1 MKVILK
7 KTGNK
12 KMSDIKIGGAERFSL
27 VDFPGKV
34 AAVLFLQGCPWRCPF
49 CYNTHLQAADA
60 PESIDED
67 AFMAFLEKRKGKL
80 DAVVFSGGEP
90 LLQPRLIEAM
100 QKVKSLGFTVGL
112 HTGGFNP
119 SMFAKVLPL
128 VDWVGFDIKAPF
140 DESHYQKATGSQ
152 TPLNSILQS
161 LDILISSGKP
171 FETRTTC
178 DPRLLSIEDIY
189 TIAKQLKEK
198 GIKNYHLQKYRPIPS
213 DKESTEDMC
222 NKFFRDKD
230 LLAHL
235 KETFEVFDT
244 RE

>member
-1 MKVILK
+1 MA
-7 KTGNK
+7 N
-12 KMSDIKIGGAERFSL
+12 IKIGGAERFSL

-49 CYNTHLQAADA
+49 CYNTHLQSADA
-60 PESIDED
+60 DESIDEE
-67 AFMAFLEKRKGKL
+67 AFFAFLERRKGKL

-90 LLQPRLIEAM
+90 LMQEGLYIAM
-100 QKVKSLGFTVGL
+100 QKAKSMGYTIGL

-119 SMFAKVLPL
+119 RALAKVLPF

-140 DESHYQKATGSQ
+140 DEKHYQRATGSQ
-152 TPLNSILQS
+152 TPLKSILES
-161 LDILISSGKP
+161 LDMVIKQGIP

-178 DPRLLSIEDIY
+178 DPRLLSIDDIY

-198 GIKNYHLQKYRPIPS
+198 GIDNYHLQKYRPIPS

-222 NKFFRDKD
+222 NSFFRDKE
-230 LLAHL
+230 LLAYL
-235 KETFEVFDT
+235 KENFKVFDT

>member
-1 MKVILK
+1 
-7 KTGNK
+7 
-12 KMSDIKIGGAERFSL
+12 MSDIKIGGAERFSL

-90 LLQPRLIEAM
+90 LLQPHLPEAI

-119 SMFAKVLPL
+119 TVFAKVLPL

-140 DESHYQKATGSQ
+140 DERHYQSATGSQ
-152 TPLNSILQS
+152 TPLNNILQS
-161 LDILISSGKP
+161 LDMLIASGKP

-178 DPRLLSIEDIY
+178 DPRLLTIEDIY

-198 GIKNYHLQKYRPIPS
+198 GIKDYHLQKYRPIPS

-222 NKFFRDKD
+222 NKFFKDKD
-230 LLAHL
+230 LLAYL
-235 KETFEVFDT
+235 KETFEIFDT

>member
-1 MKVILK
+1 MCFPKPIK
-7 KTGNK
+7 KN
-12 KMSDIKIGGAERFSL
+12 MSNIKIGGVERFSL

-49 CYNTHLQAADA
+49 CYNTHLQKIDIA
-60 PESIDED
+60 ESIDEE
-67 AFMAFLEKRKGKL
+67 AFFAFLEKRKGKL

-90 LLQPRLIEAM
+90 LVQKDLDIAM
-100 QKVKSLGFTVGL
+100 QKAKSMGYTIGL

-119 SMFAKVLPL
+119 KALAKVLPL

-140 DESHYQKATGSQ
+140 DESHYQRATGSQ
-152 TPLNSILQS
+152 TPLKDILES
-161 LDILISSGKP
+161 LDMLIEKGIP

-198 GIKNYHLQKYRPIPS
+198 GIDNYHLQKYRPIPS
-213 DKESTEDMC
+213 DQESTEDMC
-222 NKFFRDKD
+222 NSFFRNKE
-230 LLAHL
+230 LLDYL
-235 KETFEVFDT
+235 KQNFKIFDT